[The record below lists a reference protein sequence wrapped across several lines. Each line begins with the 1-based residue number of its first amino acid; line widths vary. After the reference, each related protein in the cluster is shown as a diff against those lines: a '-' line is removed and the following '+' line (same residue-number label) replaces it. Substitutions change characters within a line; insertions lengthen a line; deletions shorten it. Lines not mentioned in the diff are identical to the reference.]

1 MDLHLQIYP
10 KKFIFLYGLI
20 DNLCHEIVY
29 HKHDKLNYEIMTNI
43 VIDEIVY
50 MLKK

>member
-29 HKHDKLNYEIMTNI
+29 HKHEKLNYEVMTDI
-43 VIDEIVY
+43 CIDLI
-50 MLKK
+50 LDIFK

>member
-1 MDLHLQIYP
+1 MDLHLQIYQ

-29 HKHDKLNYEIMTNI
+29 HKHTNMNYDIMIDLVIQTIINLLN
-43 VIDEIVY
+43 
-50 MLKK
+50 